1 MFAFLNIKWYN
12 NDMRKILHCD
22 ANNFYASI
30 ECMLDPTLKDKYV
43 AVSGNPDKRHGII
56 LAKNQKAKECGV
68 KTGDVIWEAKRKC
81 PNLVLVPP
89 QFDKYVYYSDKIF
102 DIYCQYTDRVEPFG
116 IDECWLDVTG
126 SMRLFKSATAIA
138 DELRE
143 RIKKE
148 IGITISVGV
157 SFNKIFAKLG
167 SDMKK
172 PDATTLISP
181 DNFKTKVWPLDVS
194 DLLMIGRK
202 TEAKLKGLGINTIG
216 DLANTN
222 VDVLISKFGING
234 QKIYDNA
241 NGNNSEEVRLYY
253 DKHIPKSIGNSTT
266 MPKDVVLRDEA
277 KAVIM
282 ALSEMVAIRL
292 RKYGFIAGGVH
303 LGMRF
308 NDLSYVGK
316 QSKLPYKINSAS
328 SICDFA
334 MGIYDSFQHTLP
346 LRLLSVTT
354 FDLSKGEEMQQLSLF
369 DDERVEKLRRIDASL
384 DKIREKYGYNALK
397 SASLLEYPFV
407 TDGLEDSDFLPFKK

>member
-1 MFAFLNIKWYN
+1 
-12 NDMRKILHCD
+12 MRKILHCD

-68 KTGDVIWEAKRKC
+68 KTGEVIWEAKRKC

-89 QFDKYVYYSDKIF
+89 QFDKYVYYSNKIF

-222 VDVLISKFGING
+222 VDALISKFGING

-334 MGIYDSFQHTLP
+334 MEIYDSFQHTLP

>member
-1 MFAFLNIKWYN
+1 
-12 NDMRKILHCD
+12 MRKILHCD

-68 KTGDVIWEAKRKC
+68 KTGEVIWEAKRKC

-89 QFDKYVYYSDKIF
+89 QFDKYVYYSNKIF

-334 MGIYDSFQHTLP
+334 MEIYDSMQHTLP

>member
-1 MFAFLNIKWYN
+1 
-12 NDMRKILHCD
+12 MRKILHCD

-68 KTGDVIWEAKRKC
+68 KTGEVIWEAKRKC

-89 QFDKYVYYSDKIF
+89 QFDKYVYYSNKIF

-181 DNFKTKVWPLDVS
+181 DNFKSKVWPLDVS

-334 MGIYDSFQHTLP
+334 MEIYDSFQHTLP

>member
-1 MFAFLNIKWYN
+1 
-12 NDMRKILHCD
+12 MRKILHCD

-89 QFDKYVYYSDKIF
+89 QFDKYVYYSDRIF

-172 PDATTLISP
+172 PDATTIISP

-308 NDLSYVGK
+308 NDLSYVSK

-334 MGIYDSFQHTLP
+334 MEIYDSFQHTLP

>member
-1 MFAFLNIKWYN
+1 
-12 NDMRKILHCD
+12 MRKILHCD

-89 QFDKYVYYSDKIF
+89 QFDKYVYYSNKIF

-143 RIKKE
+143 QIKKE

-181 DNFKTKVWPLDVS
+181 DNFKSKVWPLDVS

-334 MGIYDSFQHTLP
+334 MEIYDSFQHTLP

>member
-1 MFAFLNIKWYN
+1 MFAFLFFKWYN

-181 DNFKTKVWPLDVS
+181 DNFKSKVWPLDVS

>member
-1 MFAFLNIKWYN
+1 
-12 NDMRKILHCD
+12 
-22 ANNFYASI
+22 
-30 ECMLDPTLKDKYV
+30 
-43 AVSGNPDKRHGII
+43 
-56 LAKNQKAKECGV
+56 
-68 KTGDVIWEAKRKC
+68 
-81 PNLVLVPP
+81 
-89 QFDKYVYYSDKIF
+89 
-102 DIYCQYTDRVEPFG
+102 
-116 IDECWLDVTG
+116 
-126 SMRLFKSATAIA
+126 
-138 DELRE
+138 
-143 RIKKE
+143 
-148 IGITISVGV
+148 
-157 SFNKIFAKLG
+157 
-167 SDMKK
+167 
-172 PDATTLISP
+172 
-181 DNFKTKVWPLDVS
+181 
-194 DLLMIGRK
+194 MIGRK

-334 MGIYDSFQHTLP
+334 MEIYDSFQHTLP

>member
-1 MFAFLNIKWYN
+1 
-12 NDMRKILHCD
+12 MRKILHCD

-334 MGIYDSFQHTLP
+334 MEIYDSFQHTLP

>member
-1 MFAFLNIKWYN
+1 
-12 NDMRKILHCD
+12 MRKILHCD

-68 KTGDVIWEAKRKC
+68 KTGEVIWEAKRKC

-89 QFDKYVYYSDKIF
+89 QFDKYVYYSNKIF

-266 MPKDVVLRDEA
+266 MPKDVVLRNEA

-334 MGIYDSFQHTLP
+334 MEIYDSFQHTLP
-346 LRLLSVTT
+346 LRLLSVTA

-407 TDGLEDSDFLPFKK
+407 TDGLEGSDFLPFKK

>member
-1 MFAFLNIKWYN
+1 
-12 NDMRKILHCD
+12 MRKILHCD

-277 KAVIM
+277 KSVIM

-334 MGIYDSFQHTLP
+334 MEIYYSFQHTLP

>member
-1 MFAFLNIKWYN
+1 
-12 NDMRKILHCD
+12 MRKILHCD

-89 QFDKYVYYSDKIF
+89 QFDKYVYYSNKIF

-181 DNFKTKVWPLDVS
+181 DNFKTKVWPLNVS

-334 MGIYDSFQHTLP
+334 MEIYDSFQHTLP

>member
-1 MFAFLNIKWYN
+1 
-12 NDMRKILHCD
+12 MRKILHCD

-68 KTGDVIWEAKRKC
+68 KTGEVIWEAKRKC

-89 QFDKYVYYSDKIF
+89 QFDKYVYYSNKIF

-202 TEAKLKGLGINTIG
+202 TEAKLKGLRINTIG

-334 MGIYDSFQHTLP
+334 MEIYDSFQHTLP

>member
-1 MFAFLNIKWYN
+1 
-12 NDMRKILHCD
+12 MRKILHCD

-181 DNFKTKVWPLDVS
+181 DNFKSKVWPLDVS

>member
-1 MFAFLNIKWYN
+1 
-12 NDMRKILHCD
+12 MRKILHCD

-68 KTGDVIWEAKRKC
+68 KTGEVIWEAKRKC

-89 QFDKYVYYSDKIF
+89 QFDKYVYYSNKIF

-181 DNFKTKVWPLDVS
+181 DNFKTKVWPLNVS

-334 MGIYDSFQHTLP
+334 MEIYDSFQHTLP

>member
-1 MFAFLNIKWYN
+1 
-12 NDMRKILHCD
+12 MRKILHCD

-68 KTGDVIWEAKRKC
+68 KTGEVIWEAKRKC

-89 QFDKYVYYSDKIF
+89 QFDKYVYYSNKIF

-241 NGNNSEEVRLYY
+241 NGNNCEEVRLYY

-334 MGIYDSFQHTLP
+334 MEIYDSFQHTLP

>member
-1 MFAFLNIKWYN
+1 
-12 NDMRKILHCD
+12 MRKILHCD

-68 KTGDVIWEAKRKC
+68 KTGEVIWEAKRKC

-89 QFDKYVYYSDKIF
+89 QFDKYVYYSNKIF

-292 RKYGFIAGGVH
+292 RKYGFIAGGVQ

-334 MGIYDSFQHTLP
+334 MEIYDSFQHTLP

>member
-1 MFAFLNIKWYN
+1 
-12 NDMRKILHCD
+12 MRKILHCD

-68 KTGDVIWEAKRKC
+68 KTGEVIWEAKRKC

-89 QFDKYVYYSDKIF
+89 QFDKYVYYSNKIF

-334 MGIYDSFQHTLP
+334 MEIYDSFQHTLP

-369 DDERVEKLRRIDASL
+369 DDERVEKLRRIDASI

>member
-1 MFAFLNIKWYN
+1 
-12 NDMRKILHCD
+12 MRKILHCD

-68 KTGDVIWEAKRKC
+68 KTGEVIWEAKRKC
-81 PNLVLVPP
+81 PNLVLMPP
-89 QFDKYVYYSDKIF
+89 QFDKYVYYSNKIF

-334 MGIYDSFQHTLP
+334 MEIYDSFQHTLP

>member
-1 MFAFLNIKWYN
+1 
-12 NDMRKILHCD
+12 MRKILHCD

-68 KTGDVIWEAKRKC
+68 KTGEVIWEAKRKC

-89 QFDKYVYYSDKIF
+89 QFDKYVYYSNKIC

-181 DNFKTKVWPLDVS
+181 DNFKSKVWPLDVS

-241 NGNNSEEVRLYY
+241 NGNNCEEVRLYY

-292 RKYGFIAGGVH
+292 RKYEFIAGGVH

-334 MGIYDSFQHTLP
+334 MEIYDSFQHTLP

>member
-1 MFAFLNIKWYN
+1 
-12 NDMRKILHCD
+12 MRKILHCD

-89 QFDKYVYYSDKIF
+89 QFDKYVYYSNKIF

-334 MGIYDSFQHTLP
+334 MEIYDSFQHTLP

>member
-1 MFAFLNIKWYN
+1 
-12 NDMRKILHCD
+12 MRKILHCD

-277 KAVIM
+277 KSVIM

-334 MGIYDSFQHTLP
+334 MEIYDSFQHTLP

>member
-1 MFAFLNIKWYN
+1 
-12 NDMRKILHCD
+12 MRKILHCD

-68 KTGDVIWEAKRKC
+68 KTGEVIWEAKRKC

-89 QFDKYVYYSDKIF
+89 QFDKYVYYSNKIF

-181 DNFKTKVWPLDVS
+181 DNFKSKVWPLDVS

-202 TEAKLKGLGINTIG
+202 TAAKLKGLGINTIG

-334 MGIYDSFQHTLP
+334 MEIYDSFQHTLP

-369 DDERVEKLRRIDASL
+369 DDERVEKLRRIDASI